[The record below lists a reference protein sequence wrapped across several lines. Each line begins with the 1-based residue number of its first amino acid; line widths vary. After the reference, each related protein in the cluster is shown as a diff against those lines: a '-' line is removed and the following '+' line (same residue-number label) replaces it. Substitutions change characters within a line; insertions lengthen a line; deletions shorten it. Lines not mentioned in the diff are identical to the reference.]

1 MQPLVSGSRQLGFT
15 LIEIMVGCVIGVVGL
30 LVIFQTLAVW
40 NRHTQTAMTG
50 GEADVAGSLAI
61 FNIDRDLR
69 LGGYGFNTADPATM
83 GCAVSG
89 TDTSSARAFTFAL
102 SPIEIVVGAGGAPDQ
117 INVLYGNSAFFATG
131 EQVISSTA
139 TTKSLAHRNGFKQ
152 GDMAVMAGNAGASAA
167 SATCTLIQVNDTSA
181 PDGFTIGHTTA
192 AFSSYYAA
200 SGAAAA
206 SAPFNAASG
215 TGAVY
220 SSGTL
225 FNLGPQP
232 RRNTWSIANG
242 RVLQRADLIFGTAP
256 FDVAEGVINLKAEY
270 GVDADPPDTKI
281 GDAEWTTTTPTDWTR
296 VLAIRVAVL
305 VRSSQFEQSADAGA
319 SAAGGAVTASAP
331 TWGNGDADHTFL
343 MTNVDGS
350 NDSYDATQAV
360 ADNWRYYR
368 YRVYEKVIPLRNM
381 IWGVAQ

>member
-1 MQPLVSGSRQLGFT
+1 MNPLARQSRQLGFT

-30 LVIFQTLAVW
+30 LVIFQTLSVW
-40 NRHTQTAMTG
+40 NRHTQTTMTG

-61 FNIDRDLR
+61 FNIERDLR
-69 LGGYGFNTADPATM
+69 LGGYGFGTADPATM

-89 TDTSSARAFTFAL
+89 TDTSSSRAFTFAL

-131 EQVISSTA
+131 EHVISSTA
-139 TTKSLAHRNGFKQ
+139 TTKFLTRRNGFKQ
-152 GDMAVMAGNAGASAA
+152 GDMAVMAGNASASAA
-167 SATCTLIQVNDTSA
+167 SATCTLIQVTDTSNA
-181 PDGFTIGHTTA
+181 DGFTIGHTTT

-215 TGAVY
+215 TGTTYDA
-220 SSGTL
+220 GTL

-232 RRNTWSIANG
+232 RRNTWAIANG

-256 FDVAEGVINLKAEY
+256 FDIAEGVINLKAEY
-270 GVDADPPDTKI
+270 GYDTDGNLRIADTEWASTPPL
-281 GDAEWTTTTPTDWTR
+281 DWTK

-305 VRSSQFEQSADAGA
+305 VRSSQFEQSADTSA

-343 MTNVDGS
+343 MADVDGS
-350 NDSYDATQAV
+350 SDSHDATQAV

-381 IWGVAQ
+381 IWGGAP

>member
-1 MQPLVSGSRQLGFT
+1 
-15 LIEIMVGCVIGVVGL
+15 
-30 LVIFQTLAVW
+30 
-40 NRHTQTAMTG
+40 
-50 GEADVAGSLAI
+50 
-61 FNIDRDLR
+61 
-69 LGGYGFNTADPATM
+69 
-83 GCAVSG
+83 
-89 TDTSSARAFTFAL
+89 
-102 SPIEIVVGAGGAPDQ
+102 
-117 INVLYGNSAFFATG
+117 
-131 EQVISSTA
+131 
-139 TTKSLAHRNGFKQ
+139 
-152 GDMAVMAGNAGASAA
+152 MAVMAGNASASAA
-167 SATCTLIQVNDTSA
+167 SATCTLIEVNDTSA

-192 AFSSYYAA
+192 AFTSYYAA

-232 RRNTWSIANG
+232 RRNTWAIANG
-242 RVLQRADLIFGTAP
+242 RVLQRTDAIFGTAP

-270 GVDADPPDTKI
+270 GYDTDGNRQI
-281 GDAEWTTTTPTDWTR
+281 AATEWTTTPPLDWTR

-305 VRSSQFEQSADAGA
+305 VRSSQFEQSADTGA

-331 TWGNGDADHTFL
+331 TWGNGNTFL

-350 NDSYDATQAV
+350 NDSYDPTQAV
-360 ADNWRYYR
+360 ANNWRYYR

-381 IWGVAQ
+381 IWG